1 MVTWQLKQLLPVMNV
16 IDTLDQVYL
25 HKEKNDKNLAV
36 KAVTGSYEGY

>member
-25 HKEKNDKNLAV
+25 HKKNNDKNLAV